1 MHDLKSIR
9 DNPEAFDRGL
19 ARRGLEPLSPKI
31 LAIDTR
37 RRAEMTRAQE
47 LQAERNKLS
56 KEIGAIKAKG
66 GDAADAMRQVAS
78 DKDAQAGKEQE
89 AARLRAELDAVLVL
103 SACPQDMAPTNGP
116 DQAPTDA
123 HFRILD

>member
-47 LQAERNKLS
+47 LQAERNRLS
-56 KEIGAIKAKG
+56 KEIGAIKARG
-66 GDAADAMRQVAS
+66 GDAAEIMAKVAAS
-78 DKDAQAGKEQE
+78 KDGQALAE
-89 AARLRAELDAVLVL
+89 AGAAELERELNVMLATVPNLPADDV
-103 SACPQDMAPTNGP
+103 PEG
-116 DQAPTDA
+116 
-123 HFRILD
+123 